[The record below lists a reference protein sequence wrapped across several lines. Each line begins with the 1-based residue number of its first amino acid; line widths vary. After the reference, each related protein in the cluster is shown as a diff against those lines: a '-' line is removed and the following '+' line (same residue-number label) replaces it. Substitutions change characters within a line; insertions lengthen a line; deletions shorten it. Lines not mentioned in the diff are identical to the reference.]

1 VRIVDEHVGHQPSQ
15 WLRGKGCNVCHNTG
29 FRGRVGVYELL
40 QITDSIREMI
50 VARATHHEL
59 RAAAVAEGM
68 KTMQEQA
75 FELVV
80 DGVTTVEDVLRSVYA
95 PGVSSEDAAPKELPA
110 GKRELPEGT
119 RGLNE
124 GARAV
129 GPVTDDPAGSNGAEV
144 NGSADNGVNGATSHD
159 HNGTTSFTA
168 TANGSVAPT
177 TDAPAGAEA
186 TR

>member
-1 VRIVDEHVGHQPSQ
+1 
-15 WLRGKGCNVCHNTG
+15 
-29 FRGRVGVYELL
+29 VGVYELL
-40 QITDSIREMI
+40 QVTDSIREMI

-68 KTMQEQA
+68 RTMQEQA

-80 DGVTTVEDVLRSVYA
+80 NGVTTVEDVLRSVYA
-95 PGVSSEDAAPKELPA
+95 PGVDNDQAAPKELPP
-110 GKRELPEGT
+110 GKRELPEAK
-119 RGLNE
+119 RELNE

-129 GPVTDDPAGSNGAEV
+129 GPIPDEPGGSNG
-144 NGSADNGVNGATSHD
+144 SSS
-159 HNGTTSFTA
+159 NGTTRHDDNGTTTFTA